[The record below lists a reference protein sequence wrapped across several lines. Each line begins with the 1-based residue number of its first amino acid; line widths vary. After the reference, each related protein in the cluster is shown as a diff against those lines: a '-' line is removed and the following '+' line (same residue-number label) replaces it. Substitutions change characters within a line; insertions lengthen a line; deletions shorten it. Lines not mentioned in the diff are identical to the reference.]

1 MNIESYLDFC
11 LSLPFAEESTPFG
24 DNTLVMKVKG
34 KAFALFPIEPFVSV
48 NLKCDPELAIE
59 LREKYHQVT
68 PGFHMNK
75 KHWNTI
81 MVNTGLSDTHIK
93 QWTEHS
99 YRLVVDK
106 LPAKD
111 KKEVLAA
118 LSAT

>member
-24 DNTLVMKVKG
+24 ENTLVMKVKG

-48 NLKCDPELAIE
+48 NLKCNPELAIE
-59 LREKYHQVT
+59 LREKYSQVT

-81 MVNTGLSDTHIK
+81 MVNEGISDALLK
-93 QWTEHS
+93 KWTEHS

-106 LPAKD
+106 LAAKE
-111 KKEVLAA
+111 KGEVLAA
-118 LSAT
+118 MQN